1 MSKEKTK
8 KICEG
13 FKITINGLKHEY
25 VINQDYESAAL
36 LRNAEKALHE
46 VVEKIK
52 K

>member
-1 MSKEKTK
+1 MSKERTK

-13 FKITINGLKHEY
+13 FKMAINGLKDEY
-25 VINQDYESAAL
+25 VMAQDYESAAL